1 MEFARLLLISC
12 TMQVNTKY
20 REFEI
25 SRVRIVKKLTL
36 LSYIAAGLIST
47 TTIAETISGEVGG
60 SGGGTGKAVGGVTG
74 GAVGSG
80 VGVPRLE
87 YL

>member
-60 SGGGTGKAVGGVTG
+60 STGKAVGGVTG

-80 VGVPRLE
+80 VGVRV
-87 YL
+87 

>member
-1 MEFARLLLISC
+1 MEFARLLLIIC

-60 SGGGTGKAVGGVTG
+60 STGKTVGGVTG

-80 VGVPRLE
+80 VGVRV
-87 YL
+87 